1 MAPKNG
7 IFTNETHDLAQI
19 SSRPFEDVSAL
30 DLQTYTA
37 PQLGDGVL
45 GYGLGHTAKVWTG
58 VIADINLN
66 GNNQN
71 RPEAYKIL
79 G

>member
-1 MAPKNG
+1 MKLT
-7 IFTNETHDLAQI
+7 ISRRFQI
-19 SSRPFEDVSAL
+19 VL
-30 DLQTYTA
+30 LKMCLHTYTA
-37 PQLGDGVL
+37 PQLGDEVL

-66 GNNQN
+66 GNNHN
-71 RPEAYKIL
+71 RPEACKIL